1 MGMKA
6 IGAGLAVGLTGVGT
20 GVAEMGI
27 GAAAVGAIAENKD
40 FFGLGLLFTVIP
52 ETIASSVSSSVSSC
66 CSKGE
71 DNGTGSSRRRDQ
83 GKRQERSGPDTAGVE
98 TGSQSCSHS
107 RQQACRGDQ
116 ALPQKRKLRN
126 RQHIL

>member
-1 MGMKA
+1 MADVNMTLDMVQASQAGMKA

-52 ETIASSVSSSVSSC
+52 ETIVIFGLVI
-66 CSKGE
+66 
-71 DNGTGSSRRRDQ
+71 
-83 GKRQERSGPDTAGVE
+83 
-98 TGSQSCSHS
+98 
-107 RQQACRGDQ
+107 
-116 ALPQKRKLRN
+116 ALL
-126 RQHIL
+126 LLF